1 MRLHLHVKNGI
12 LFFKR
17 MPFFVL
23 AKKLRRDK
31 NLENLILRYENDVLT
46 AKLAGELDHHLAAEI
61 RTKIDEEMMAK
72 LPKKLVLELSEIE
85 FMDSSGLGLILG
97 RYTKALEIGCL
108 LVLRNPGRR
117 IKRLIEISGV
127 ASMIQTEE
135 TKTEE
140 KKND

>member
-1 MRLHLHVKNGI
+1 
-12 LFFKR
+12 

-23 AKKLRRDK
+23 AKKSRRDK
-31 NLENLILRYENDVLT
+31 ILENLILRYENDMLT

-108 LVLRNPGRR
+108 LILRNPGRR

>member
-1 MRLHLHVKNGI
+1 M
-12 LFFKR
+12 
-17 MPFFVL
+17 
-23 AKKLRRDK
+23 
-31 NLENLILRYENDVLT
+31 ENLILRYENDMLT

-61 RTKIDEEMMAK
+61 RAKIDEEMMAK

-108 LVLRNPGRR
+108 LILRNPGRR
-117 IKRLIEISGV
+117 IKRLIETSGV

>member
-1 MRLHLHVKNGI
+1 
-12 LFFKR
+12 

-23 AKKLRRDK
+23 AKKSRRDK
-31 NLENLILRYENDVLT
+31 ILENLILRYENDVLT

-61 RTKIDEEMMAK
+61 RTKIDKEMMAK

-108 LVLRNPGRR
+108 LILRNPGRR

>member
-1 MRLHLHVKNGI
+1 
-12 LFFKR
+12 

-23 AKKLRRDK
+23 AKKSRRDK
-31 NLENLILRYENDVLT
+31 ILENLILRYENDVLT

-97 RYTKALEIGCL
+97 RYTKALEMGCL
-108 LVLRNPGRR
+108 LILRNPGRR

>member
-1 MRLHLHVKNGI
+1 MRLHSQKKNGI
-12 LFFKR
+12 LFFERYRFLFCRKTR
-17 MPFFVL
+17 
-23 AKKLRRDK
+23 KGEK
-31 NLENLILRYENDVLT
+31 LENLIMKYENDVLT
-46 AKLAGELDHHLAAEI
+46 ARLAGELDHHLAAEI

-108 LVLRNPGRR
+108 LILRNPGRR

>member
-1 MRLHLHVKNGI
+1 
-12 LFFKR
+12 

-23 AKKLRRDK
+23 AKKSRRDK
-31 NLENLILRYENDVLT
+31 ILENLILRYENDVLT

-108 LVLRNPGRR
+108 LILRNPGRR